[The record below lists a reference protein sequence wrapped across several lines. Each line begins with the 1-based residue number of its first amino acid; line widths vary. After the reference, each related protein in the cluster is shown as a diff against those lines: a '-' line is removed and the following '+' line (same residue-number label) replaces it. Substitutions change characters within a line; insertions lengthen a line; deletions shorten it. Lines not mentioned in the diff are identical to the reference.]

1 MFSYKSLERILNIKF
16 SVYKHGQ
23 CLHGHADFDYSF
35 EYENESYRVT
45 TSEEI
50 DQDKLKLILL
60 LIKQNEQSQP
70 FWIRVFKDLPYL
82 EEEIPSLFRDTSYYQ
97 IWLIKGK
104 HISKDSA
111 VLEALLES
119 SEIIQL
125 TSDRMLVLLNDQE
138 SLQAEDIIGHFE
150 TEVMKVIAIYI
161 GPKVKQLSE
170 LKYAYKQT
178 MILEELL
185 ISNQQSIVDYNNVLF
200 DRVIHE
206 LSSEI
211 QDELLSAYS
220 VEYPVQH
227 INAELLETING
238 FFKNNLNV
246 TDTANE
252 LFLHRNT
259 LIYRLNKI
267 TQVTNLDIRNF
278 EDACRLRILLSLNQS
293 KNH

>member
-16 SVYKHGQ
+16 SIYKHGQ
-23 CLHGHADFDYSF
+23 CLHGHTDFDYNY
-35 EYENESYRVT
+35 EYEDQSYRVT
-45 TSEEI
+45 TSQEI

-82 EEEIPSLFRDTSYYQ
+82 EEEIPTLFKETSHYQ

-104 HISKDSA
+104 HITKDA
-111 VLEALLES
+111 TILEALLES
-119 SEIIQL
+119 SELIHL
-125 TSDRMLVLLNDQE
+125 TSDRLLVILHDKE
-138 SLQAEDIIGHFE
+138 TIQAEEVVGHFE
-150 TEVMKVIAIYI
+150 AEVMKVISIYK
-161 GPKVKQLSE
+161 GPKVKQLSD

-178 MILEELL
+178 MILEELVMD
-185 ISNQQSIVDYNNVLF
+185 NQVSIVDYNNVLF

-206 LSSEI
+206 LSPNI
-211 QDELLSAYS
+211 QEELLSAYS
-220 VEYPVQH
+220 SEYPVQQL
-227 INAELLETING
+227 NTELLETING
-238 FFKNNLNV
+238 FFKNDLNV

-267 TQVTNLDIRNF
+267 SQVTNLDIRNF
-278 EDACRLRILLSLNQS
+278 EDACRLRILLSLNHS
-293 KNH
+293 KNR